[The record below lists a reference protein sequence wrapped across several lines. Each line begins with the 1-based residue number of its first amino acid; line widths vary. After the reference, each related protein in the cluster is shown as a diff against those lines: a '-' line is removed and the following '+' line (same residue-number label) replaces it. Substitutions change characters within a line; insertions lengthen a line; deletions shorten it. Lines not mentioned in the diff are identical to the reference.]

1 MTGNYKTHESKCRH
15 AMAHAK
21 RAVAHSST
29 FVFCRRTKPEQKT
42 KRTIF
47 AIAINDKS
55 IYTSKFVQKT
65 ECLKKIK

>member
-1 MTGNYKTHESKCRH
+1 
-15 AMAHAK
+15 MAHAK